1 MAMAANKE
9 PCAFC
14 AQAVQ
19 LDQFTLMTTD
29 GLLHFCCAGCLC
41 IYQLLNSDKLISTPN
56 SNQNK
61 NEDV

>member
-1 MAMAANKE
+1 MAMAATKE
-9 PCAFC
+9 PCALC
-14 AQAVQ
+14 GQAVQ
-19 LDQFTLMTTD
+19 IQEFTLMTTD
-29 GLLHFCCAGCLC
+29 GRQYFCCAGCLC